1 MPRRSNQRRGEKDQ
15 GAIVPRLIRPYD
27 EELDFPKFIEGFMQ
41 IRNFSIIAHI
51 DHGKSTLSDRLLM
64 RAGAITEREFK
75 EQILDDMDLERE
87 RGITI
92 KASAV
97 TVFHEHNGEKFMLN
111 FIDTPG
117 HVDFHYEVQKALQAC
132 EGAILVV
139 DATQGVQAQTVANAY
154 AAIDVGLDII
164 PVINK
169 IDLPSSR
176 PVEVAEEIEQ
186 VLGFKAEDCILVSA
200 KTGQGIDDLIG
211 KLCDQLPPPKGSPD
225 LPLRAL
231 IFDSIYDDYR
241 GVIVYVRVVDGEL
254 RKGMK
259 IRLMGA
265 DREYQVTDLGKL
277 MPRPKQVPSIGTSE
291 VGFLVAAI
299 KDLHDVRIG
308 DTVTDAQN
316 PAPEALPGYKPIQ
329 QMVFCDFYP
338 GGKTQYDELRDAMD
352 RLQLNDSSFT
362 FAPESSDALGFG
374 FRCGFLGLLH
384 MEIIQ
389 ERLERE
395 FNIEVVQTAPTVTYE
410 ILLNDQSTIRIDAP
424 SELPDLTHV
433 AEIREPY
440 IVMNLILPADGVG
453 ALMKLC
459 EDRRGIYKKTEYIG
473 ATRVILVY
481 EMPLAEVIY
490 DFYDRLKSATRGYGT
505 MDYELIGFRIGDLVK
520 VDILVNGDRVDALSV
535 IVHREHAEARGR
547 RLLIRLKKEIDR
559 HLFEIPLQA
568 AIGGKVIARETIK
581 SVGKNVTAK
590 CYGGDV
596 TRKRKLLEKQKEG
609 KEAHEAGRVGGH
621 SAGSVHVDS
630 GDRGLN
636 IYRDEELASG
646 EAAPAS
652 TVNLSPTDLATARS
666 VQSLVTARGA
676 AVIIPGDDGQHD
688 QDDSVAI
695 PSTGGRPAGREAGT
709 GKWRSRG
716 ERESDA
722 ESCFCGGRSRL
733 FARQI
738 CGASRA
744 WTSVPWQ
751 RCHLW

>member
-1 MPRRSNQRRGEKDQ
+1 
-15 GAIVPRLIRPYD
+15 
-27 EELDFPKFIEGFMQ
+27 MQ

-64 RAGAITEREFK
+64 RAGAITEREF
-75 EQILDDMDLERE
+75 QNQMLDDMDLERE

-97 TVFHEHNGEKFMLN
+97 TVFHDHIAPGKTEPEQYMLN

-186 VLGFKAEDCILVSA
+186 VLGFRAEECILVSA
-200 KTGQGIDDLIG
+200 KTGQGIDELIS
-211 KLCDQLPPPKGSPD
+211 KLCDQLPPPRGLADAP
-225 LPLRAL
+225 PRAL
-231 IFDSIYDDYR
+231 IFDSVYDDYR

-254 RKGMK
+254 RKGQK
-259 IRLMGA
+259 IRLMGT
-265 DREYQVTDLGKL
+265 DRDYQISDMGKL
-277 MPRPKQVPSIGTSE
+277 MPRPKQVDRIGHGE
-291 VGFLVAAI
+291 VGYLVAAI

-308 DTVTDAQN
+308 DTVTDAAA

-338 GGKTQYDELRDAMD
+338 GGKTQYEDLRDAMD

-362 FAPESSDALGFG
+362 FQPESSDALGFG

-395 FNIEVVQTAPTVTYE
+395 FNVEVVQTAPTVTYE
-410 ILLNDQSTIRIDAP
+410 ILLSDNTIKRIDAP
-424 SELPDLTHV
+424 SELPNQTLV
-433 AEIREPY
+433 QEIREPY
-440 IVMNLILPADGVG
+440 IVMNLILPSDSVG
-453 ALMKLC
+453 AMMKLC
-459 EDRRGIYKKTEYIG
+459 EDRRGVYKKTEYIG
-473 ATRVILVY
+473 STRVILVY

-505 MDYELIGFRIGDLVK
+505 MDYDLIGFRAGELVK
-520 VDILVNGDRVDALSV
+520 MDILVNGDRVDALSV
-535 IVHREHAEARGR
+535 IVHRDHAEARGR
-547 RLLIRLKKEIDR
+547 KLLVRLKEEIDR

-568 AIGGKVIARETIK
+568 AIGGKIIARETIK

-590 CYGGDV
+590 CYGGDI

-609 KEAHEAGRVGGH
+609 KKRMKRVGSVDIPQEAFMAILEAG
-621 SAGSVHVDS
+621 D
-630 GDRGLN
+630 
-636 IYRDEELASG
+636 
-646 EAAPAS
+646 
-652 TVNLSPTDLATARS
+652 
-666 VQSLVTARGA
+666 
-676 AVIIPGDDGQHD
+676 
-688 QDDSVAI
+688 
-695 PSTGGRPAGREAGT
+695 
-709 GKWRSRG
+709 
-716 ERESDA
+716 
-722 ESCFCGGRSRL
+722 
-733 FARQI
+733 
-738 CGASRA
+738 
-744 WTSVPWQ
+744 
-751 RCHLW
+751 

>member
-1 MPRRSNQRRGEKDQ
+1 
-15 GAIVPRLIRPYD
+15 
-27 EELDFPKFIEGFMQ
+27 MQ

-97 TVFHEHNGEKFMLN
+97 TVFHEHKGEKFMLN

-154 AAIDVGLDII
+154 AAIDAGLQII

-169 IDLPSSR
+169 IDLPSSQ

-186 VLGFKAEDCILVSA
+186 VLGFAAEDAILVSA

-211 KLCDQLPPPKGSPD
+211 KLCEQLPPPKGDPD
-225 LPLRAL
+225 APARAL

-241 GVIVYVRVVDGEL
+241 GVITYVRVVDGEL
-254 RKGMK
+254 KKGQK
-259 IRLMGA
+259 ILFMGNG
-265 DREYQVTDLGKL
+265 RQYQITDLGKL
-277 MPRPKQVPSIGTSE
+277 MPHPKQVDRIGTGE
-291 VGFLVAAI
+291 VGFVVAAI

-308 DTVTDAQN
+308 DTVTDALV
-316 PAPEALPGYKPIQ
+316 PAKEALPGYKPIQ

-338 GGKTQYDELRDAMD
+338 GGKTQYEELRDAMD

-362 FAPESSDALGFG
+362 FQPESSDALGFG

-410 ILLNDQSTIRIDAP
+410 IKMTDGTTKRIDAP
-424 SELPDLTHV
+424 SKLPDLTNV
-433 AEIREPY
+433 EEIREPY
-440 IVMNLILPADGVG
+440 ILCNLILPSDSVG
-453 ALMKLC
+453 NLMKLC
-459 EDRRGIYKKTEYIG
+459 EDRRGVYKKTEYIG
-473 ATRVILVY
+473 TSRVILVY
-481 EMPLAEVIY
+481 EMPLAEVIF

-505 MDYELIGFRIGDLVK
+505 MDYDLIGFRAGDLVK
-520 VDILVNGDRVDALSV
+520 MDVLVNSDRIDALSV
-535 IVHREHAEARGR
+535 IVHRSHSEQRGR
-547 RLLIRLKKEIDR
+547 RLLVRLKAEIAR

-590 CYGGDV
+590 CYGGDIS
-596 TRKRKLLEKQKEG
+596 RKRKLLEKQKEG
-609 KEAHEAGRVGGH
+609 KKRMKRVG
-621 SAGSVHVDS
+621 SVD
-630 GDRGLN
+630 
-636 IYRDEELASG
+636 IPQ
-646 EAAPAS
+646 EAFMAI
-652 TVNLSPTDLATARS
+652 LD
-666 VQSLVTARGA
+666 
-676 AVIIPGDDGQHD
+676 PGD
-688 QDDSVAI
+688 
-695 PSTGGRPAGREAGT
+695 
-709 GKWRSRG
+709 
-716 ERESDA
+716 
-722 ESCFCGGRSRL
+722 
-733 FARQI
+733 
-738 CGASRA
+738 
-744 WTSVPWQ
+744 
-751 RCHLW
+751 